1 MSVEITDAES
11 RVLGDDGLMSDT
23 DLSTTTDSAAGGGLP
38 PATIERIENGLVVVV
53 AVAGTLAIEPGLW
66 WFPLAA
72 FLAFDL
78 SMVGYLRSPAAG
90 AATYN
95 AVHTYAWPLG
105 LGVAALAAGTGAP
118 TLSRWLALIA
128 LAWAFHVGLD
138 RALGYGLKLPDA
150 FAHTHLGWIG
160 KDAGM
165 NAR

>member
-1 MSVEITDAES
+1 MEITDAEA
-11 RVLGDDGLMSDT
+11 RVVGDDGLMSDT
-23 DLSTTTDSAAGGGLP
+23 DPSTTTDGAARGGLR
-38 PATIERIENGLVVVV
+38 PATIERIENGLVVVL

-66 WFPLAA
+66 WFPLAV

-95 AVHTYAWPLG
+95 AVHTYVWPLG
-105 LGVAALAAGTGAP
+105 LAVAGLAAGAGAP
-118 TLSRWLALIA
+118 TLSRWLALVA

-138 RALGYGLKLPDA
+138 RALGYGLKLADA

-160 KDAGM
+160 KDAGT